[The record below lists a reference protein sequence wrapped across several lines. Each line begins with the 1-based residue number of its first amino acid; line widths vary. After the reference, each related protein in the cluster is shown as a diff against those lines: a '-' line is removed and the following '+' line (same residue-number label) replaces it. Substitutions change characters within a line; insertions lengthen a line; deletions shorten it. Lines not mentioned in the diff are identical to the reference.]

1 MKAKWGALVVDG
13 RGKIGGHVMTKNRQ
27 GAAMR
32 TKVTPANRQSG
43 DQTTARNS
51 FAAYSTGWRALTQA
65 QRDSWNS
72 AAGDVN
78 RTNIFGDGY
87 HPTGKNLYALTN
99 INLIL
104 AGGSAVTAPPLATL
118 PVNLTALALASNT
131 TAAQSITF
139 TVTPVEAGN
148 TVIVEAT
155 RPMSP
160 GVTSPGKA
168 YRKFTTVAAAGTSPL
183 NSYAAYVTKF
193 GTPILGKKIFFRVY
207 KISTVSGLRTLPL
220 VISGITA

>member
-1 MKAKWGALVVDG
+1 MKWGALVVDG
-13 RGKIGGHVMTKNRQ
+13 RGKIGGHVATKNKQ
-27 GAAMR
+27 GAALR
-32 TKVTPANRQSG
+32 TKVTPANRRSP

-51 FAAYSTGWRALTQA
+51 FTNFSTLWRGLTQA
-65 QRDSWNS
+65 QRDAWNS

-78 RTNIFGDGY
+78 RHNIFGDSY

-104 AGGSAVTAPPLATL
+104 AGGTAVTSPPAATL
-118 PVNLTALALASNT
+118 PVNFTAFAIGSNT
-131 TAAQSITF
+131 NAAQTLTF

-148 TVIVEAT
+148 TIIVEAT
-155 RPMSP
+155 RPLSA

-168 YRKFTTVAAAGTSPL
+168 FRKFTTVAAAGTSPA
-183 NSYAAYVTKF
+183 NTFTAYQTKF
-193 GTPILGKKIFFRVY
+193 GTPVTGKKIFFRVT

-220 VISGITA
+220 VVSGVTA